1 MSRVSLA
8 LVIWNFSDSFA
19 AVRCIGKASVI
30 SHGVHKAWKEIAE
43 FGQQVVYK

>member
-1 MSRVSLA
+1 MLFED
-8 LVIWNFSDSFA
+8 FSDSFA

-43 FGQQVVYK
+43 FGAAGRA